1 MRVALTVPETRRLLS
16 LAGGDAERQHHLR
29 WSQWRRTHQAT
40 AKRCHTARRAQ
51 RQPPMHRQG
60 HIIRVA
66 GTPTLTEELWA
77 RLAPLL
83 PPWQS
88 SRGRPPGAHR
98 PILAG
103 LLWMMRAGVGWRE
116 IPTEFGAWQTLYSRY
131 RLWCR
136 DGTWGRIVAALPPT
150 QQEGQLSL

>member
-1 MRVALTVPETRRLLS
+1 MTVPETRRLLGIAS
-16 LAGGDAERQHHLR
+16 RTDAQQRHHLH

-40 AKRCHTARRAQ
+40 AQRCHTARRAR
-51 RQPPMHRQG
+51 RQPPPLHGQG
-60 HIIRVA
+60 HVVRVA
-66 GTPTLTEELWA
+66 GTPALTEGLWA

-83 PPWQS
+83 PPCEE
-88 SRGRPPGAHR
+88 SRRRPPGAHR

-116 IPTEFGAWQTLYSRY
+116 IPAEFGAWQTLYSRY

-136 DGTWGRIVAALPPT
+136 EGTWARIVAALPST
-150 QQEGQLSL
+150 EA